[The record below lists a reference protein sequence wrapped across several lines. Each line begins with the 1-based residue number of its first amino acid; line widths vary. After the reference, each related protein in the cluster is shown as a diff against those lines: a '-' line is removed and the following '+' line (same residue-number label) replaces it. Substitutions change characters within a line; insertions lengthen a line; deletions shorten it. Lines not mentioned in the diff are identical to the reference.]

1 MLDSYNKDFEG
12 KILKNVG
19 AATESVKKELTPL
32 LDEKVKGESAIDHT
46 MSLLDTNVINQQII
60 QDSLNSEG
68 QSQGQAEVKENVRVR
83 TMDSPNPFTVMNNT
97 PEPSNN
103 SVNNYNPMNNASY
116 PADDSS
122 NVWRAGGYT
131 ETMIL
136 IGTGVLVLLVF
147 MVTYLMLNYFG

>member
-12 KILKNVG
+12 KILKNVS
-19 AATESVKKELTPL
+19 AATNSIKQELTPL
-32 LDEKVKGESAIDHT
+32 LEEKVKGESAIDHT

-60 QDSLNSEG
+60 QDSLNGNG
-68 QSQGQAEVKENVRVR
+68 QSQGQSLEKEKVRVK
-83 TMDSPNPFTVMNNT
+83 TMDGPMPFAT
-97 PEPSNN
+97 PAPSSEPT
-103 SVNNYNPMNNASY
+103 NNYNPMSNIGNNSY
-116 PADDSS
+116 PTGDDQ

-147 MVTYLMLNYFG
+147 MVSYLLLNYFG